1 MSIDEIYD
9 LFIWDA
15 SYSPEEYEDRER
27 KGIAEASKMQNLY
40 PFIQP
45 TIIPAQKSKSV
56 WEPCAKVIAMR
67 SDEELEPFLHL
78 LLEWLQDMNWP
89 GEDIIFNRLAQMPIQ
104 RIEEALAF
112 SKYIAGERN
121 DKFWLAELNALEKQM
136 KEYVDRGK

>member
-1 MSIDEIYD
+1 
-9 LFIWDA
+9 
-15 SYSPEEYEDRER
+15 
-27 KGIAEASKMQNLY
+27 
-40 PFIQP
+40 
-45 TIIPAQKSKSV
+45 
-56 WEPCAKVIAMR
+56 MR

-121 DKFWLAELNALEKQM
+121 DKCWLAELNALEKQM

>member
-56 WEPCAKVIAMR
+56 W
-67 SDEELEPFLHL
+67 
-78 LLEWLQDMNWP
+78 
-89 GEDIIFNRLAQMPIQ
+89 
-104 RIEEALAF
+104 
-112 SKYIAGERN
+112 
-121 DKFWLAELNALEKQM
+121 
-136 KEYVDRGK
+136 